1 MFCNQTK
8 MKFEIKIREITGKH
22 KYVEIEL
29 GLLISLSSK
38 SQIIIHIYCFFDVYL
53 PPPTPSQKAL

>member
-22 KYVEIEL
+22 KYAEIEL

-38 SQIIIHIYCFFDVYL
+38 SQIIIHIYCFSDVYL
-53 PPPTPSQKAL
+53 PPPPPSQKAL